1 MSFQESFRG
10 EKRSKDNPLVND
22 PIAGWKIQ
30 HFDISMA
37 MLVYQRVYCG
47 EHDDSCCEKAP
58 VAPRG

>member
-37 MLVYQRVYCG
+37 FHGYVSLPEGTWMSQEASKWLVNG
-47 EHDDSCCEKAP
+47 L
-58 VAPRG
+58 